1 MVASRA
7 MKLVKLAIAAA
18 PMAALVLAAPASA
31 ATTAH
36 KAHPVQFASC
46 RAQGDYATC
55 DASGTTWHPLSV
67 VLHVTSSP
75 GQHVS
80 GAWDVTCSKGLGA
93 GSKSGNFS
101 GTTPLKKTLKLNY
114 RRPDNCIVSAD
125 AQLGTGGSLRIRL
138 VAWKRNKR

>member
-1 MVASRA
+1 MHP
-7 MKLVKLAIAAA
+7 LKLAIAAG
-18 PMAALVLAAPASA
+18 PLAALAFVVPASA

-36 KAHPVQFASC
+36 KAHQKQFASC
-46 RAQGDYATC
+46 HAQGDFAIC
-55 DASGTTWHPLSV
+55 DAAGNVNHPLSV

-80 GAWDVTCSKGLGA
+80 GAWDVTCSKGLGT

-101 GTTPLKKTLKLNY
+101 GTTPYKKTLRLNY

-125 AQLGTGGSLRIRL
+125 GQLGTGGSLRVRL
-138 VAWKRNKR
+138 VAWKRNRR